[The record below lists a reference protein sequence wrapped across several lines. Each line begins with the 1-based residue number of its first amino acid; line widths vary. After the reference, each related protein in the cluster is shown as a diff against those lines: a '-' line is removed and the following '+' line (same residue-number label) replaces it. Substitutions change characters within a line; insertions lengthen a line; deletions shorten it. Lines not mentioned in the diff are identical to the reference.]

1 MSLARYR
8 LLVAATALSLSAI
21 TSGVHAA
28 DPAKPAESTPPAA
41 EKPQRA
47 KTADRET
54 RGYPPKLEG
63 AEVQVY
69 KTIGDVKL
77 NAYIYKPADWK
88 ASDKR
93 SAIVFFFGGGWT
105 SGSPGQFE
113 QHCKHLASRGMVAIT
128 ADYRVK
134 SRQGVTPV
142 ECVAD
147 AKSAVRWTRSHAA
160 ELGIDPDRIAAAG
173 GSAGGHIAACTG
185 VLDTFD
191 EANEDVKIRSKPN
204 AMVLFNPALDIAL
217 LTDRLGDVAP
227 RLSPLQH
234 VKAGVAPTIVFHGK
248 ADTTVPYASTER
260 FETAMKKAGNSCKLV
275 GYEGQAH
282 GFFNYGRGDG
292 QMYKNTLAETD
303 QFLVSLGWLKAAS

>member
-1 MSLARYR
+1 MSLAHYR
-8 LLVAATALSLSAI
+8 SIAIAAALSLTFAA
-21 TSGVHAA
+21 GVHAA
-28 DPAKPAESTPPAA
+28 DGAKPAEPAPPAA
-41 EKPQRA
+41 AKPQRA
-47 KTADRET
+47 KPAGRDNLA
-54 RGYPPKLEG
+54 YPPKLDG

-93 SAIVFFFGGGWT
+93 PAIVFFFGGGWT

-113 QHCKHLASRGMVAIT
+113 QHCKHLASRGMMAIT

-142 ECVAD
+142 ECVND
-147 AKSAVRWTRSHAA
+147 AKSAVRWARANA
-160 ELGIDPDRIAAAG
+160 EKLGIDPDRIAAGG

-191 EANEDVKIRSKPN
+191 DAAEDAKISSKPN
-204 AMVLFNPALDIAL
+204 AMVLYNPALDIAL
-217 LTDRLGDVAP
+217 IADRLGDVAP
-227 RLSPLQH
+227 KLSPLQH
-234 VKAGVAPTIVFHGK
+234 VKAGVAPTIIFHGK
-248 ADTTVPYASTER
+248 ADTTVPYASAER
-260 FETAMKKAGNSCKLV
+260 FETAMKAAGNACKLV
-275 GYEGQAH
+275 GYEGQIH

-292 QMYKNTLAETD
+292 SMYKATLAETD
-303 QFLVSLGWLKAAS
+303 QFLVSLGWLKAAAK